1 MSPFNAFRTSGSG
14 LSGRSPL
21 GIRALLLAYGL
32 LACWPIVAIGQE
44 FHVDP
49 NADNEVRFT
58 SQAPIEEVVGV
69 TDRIDGYVLLNG
81 PRLEAGSETEGT
93 QLYLEVDLA
102 SLDTGLGLRNRHM
115 RRNYLEVEE
124 FPYAFLEATI
134 ERVEALAAGGFR
146 VNAQGVMTIHGVGRQ
161 MDIPCDVV
169 ERGEG
174 YRIRCAFDLLLS
186 DFGIKIPRL
195 MFLKLANEVRLEL
208 DFTVRPAPEL

>member
-1 MSPFNAFRTSGSG
+1 MSPLTAPRTSGSG

-21 GIRALLLAYGL
+21 GIRTLFLAYGL
-32 LACWPIVAIGQE
+32 LACWPRIAIGQE

-115 RRNYLEVEE
+115 RTNYLEVDE

-134 ERVEALAAGGFR
+134 ERIEAVAAGGFR
-146 VNAQGVMTIHGVGRQ
+146 VNAQGVMTIHGVERQ

-208 DFTVRPAPEL
+208 DFTVQPAPEL